1 MSLFLKILA
10 EMEEMMKTALLSGT
24 LFRRTLRFRVLGT
37 VVVTMTALLAT
48 IARAGAQTCAN
59 PFFPGPAT
67 AIDSSGCG
75 LAGNGGAETNQN
87 DAKNNFCPST
97 GTAAPQPMKI
107 ADLVALQK
115 TVQKNKAI
123 PFGNTT
129 THPLTA
135 KAGPATNRAP
145 LVALGEGKQ
154 IVLQGFVEDARQEG
168 AESVNCSKQFPN
180 PDNDQYHDVH
190 IYLVAQPG
198 QAECL
203 SVVAEMIPRHR
214 PEAWTAAQVQAV
226 GTAKLPVRVT
236 GQLMFDSSH
245 TPCQGSTAV
254 KDDPA
259 RASLWE
265 IHPIY
270 KFEVCT
276 QGTCSSGT
284 GWVPVETWKQ

>member
-10 EMEEMMKTALLSGT
+10 QMEGTMKTALLSGA
-24 LFRRTLRFRVLGT
+24 LFRRPILLRLFAAVI
-37 VVVTMTALLAT
+37 VTMAILAAT
-48 IARAGAQTCAN
+48 VARANAQTCAT

-67 AIDSSGCG
+67 AIDSSTCT

-97 GTAAPQPMKI
+97 GTAAPQSMKI
-107 ADLVALQK
+107 SDLVALQTK
-115 TVQKNKAI
+115 VQQNKAI

-129 THPLTA
+129 THPLTK

-154 IVLQGFVEDARQEG
+154 IVLQGFIEDARQEG
-168 AESVNCSKQFPN
+168 AESVNCTKQFPN

-198 QAECL
+198 QAECS

-214 PEAWTAAQVQAV
+214 PAAWTAAQVQAA

-254 KDDPA
+254 TGDPA

-270 KFEVCT
+270 TFEVCPS
-276 QGTCSSGT
+276 GTCSAG
-284 GWVPVETWKQ
+284 GWVAIEAWKP

>member
-1 MSLFLKILA
+1 
-10 EMEEMMKTALLSGT
+10 MKTALLSSA
-24 LFRRTLRFRVLGT
+24 LFRGAKRIKMIAA
-37 VVVTMTALLAT
+37 VVVTMTALPAT
-48 IARAGAQTCAN
+48 VARADAQTCAN
-59 PFFPGPAT
+59 PFFPGPTT
-67 AIDSSGCG
+67 AIDTSTCG

-107 ADLVALQK
+107 SDLVALQK
-115 TVQKNKAI
+115 KVQQNKSI
-123 PFGNTT
+123 PFGNQD

-135 KAGPATNRAP
+135 NSGPATDRAP
-145 LVALGEGKQ
+145 LVALGEGKRV
-154 IVLQGFVEDARQEG
+154 VLQGFVKIARQES
-168 AESVNCSKQFPN
+168 AESVNCSKEFPD
-180 PDNDQYHDVH
+180 PGNDLYHDIH
-190 IYLVAQPG
+190 ISIVTKST
-198 QAECL
+198 QAEC
-203 SVVAEMIPRHR
+203 SGIVAEMIPRHR
-214 PEAWTAAQVQAV
+214 PAAWNATQVEAVA
-226 GTAKLPVRVT
+226 TAKLPVRVT

-254 KDDPA
+254 KGDPA

-284 GWVPVETWKQ
+284 GWVPVETWKP